1 MAKVYK
7 DVVSPEDIVS
17 LKNYF
22 DQEDDRSDHRPTMSS
37 KHPRW
42 NIDQWPQQTVTNIIN
57 KLVDFNWAVDELV
70 MFHQRSYNQKVHTD
84 SHREWPSDW
93 LGPAF
98 LFPLEFTP
106 RASTVFFDNYWAGT
120 TGKFSRSAVKQ
131 SIDQGSGALGLG
143 QNTITDYSQIVNINN
158 QHFDEKIYYEYLS
171 YLPIED
177 LHGLSVEQI
186 VNWNLGDVLSWDR
199 TQLHCSSNQ
208 HHHKKYLTVFTYNV
222 DKAQFNH
229 I

>member
-42 NIDQWPQQTVTNIIN
+42 NIDQWPQQTVTKIIN

-70 MFHQRSYNQKVHTD
+70 MFHQRSYNQKVHID

-98 LFPLEFTP
+98 LFPLEFT
-106 RASTVFFDNYWAGT
+106 SFY
-120 TGKFSRSAVKQ
+120 
-131 SIDQGSGALGLG
+131 
-143 QNTITDYSQIVNINN
+143 QIVILTSLLILAAAFFLLPPW
-158 QHFDEKIYYEYLS
+158 HRRLS
-171 YLPIED
+171 
-177 LHGLSVEQI
+177 
-186 VNWNLGDVLSWDR
+186 
-199 TQLHCSSNQ
+199 
-208 HHHKKYLTVFTYNV
+208 
-222 DKAQFNH
+222 
-229 I
+229 